1 MGEVRHLGEFGGLVP
16 PPYCFVVG
24 SLALLVFVRLAP
36 LHSPYWGAATR
47 LKYKKN
53 LPDAG
58 GTVIK
63 EAVLSR

>member
-1 MGEVRHLGEFGGLVP
+1 MVFILAFRVDGHCTELIVP
-16 PPYCFVVG
+16 PKIY
-24 SLALLVFVRLAP
+24 
-36 LHSPYWGAATR
+36 
-47 LKYKKN
+47 KN

>member
-1 MGEVRHLGEFGGLVP
+1 MFV
-16 PPYCFVVG
+16 CFVECKANG
-24 SLALLVFVRLAP
+24 HCTLPIR
-36 LHSPYWGAATR
+36 TT
-47 LKYKKN
+47 KKKN

>member
-1 MGEVRHLGEFGGLVP
+1 MCLVLDVKSGGI
-16 PPYCFVVG
+16 
-24 SLALLVFVRLAP
+24 AL
-36 LHSPYWGAATR
+36 PYWGPAIH